1 MGYRA
6 AGRFL
11 GEDRLPEARTPAP
24 VWSLPSPAPTRP
36 AETGTILVIEDEE
49 HLRRMLLDTLAAAG
63 HTVEGAA
70 NGLEGLARFQR
81 GTFDV
86 VVTDLSM
93 PECSGLDV
101 TRAVKKMS
109 PTTPVVM
116 ITGWGDVMSP
126 ERMGSSGVDLVLVKP
141 FKMERV
147 MSVLADALALR
158 HAP

>member
-1 MGYRA
+1 
-6 AGRFL
+6 
-11 GEDRLPEARTPAP
+11 
-24 VWSLPSPAPTRP
+24 
-36 AETGTILVIEDEE
+36 
-49 HLRRMLLDTLAAAG
+49 MLLDTLAAAG

-81 GTFDV
+81 GMFDV
-86 VVTDLSM
+86 VITDLSM

-116 ITGWGDVMSP
+116 ITGWGDVMTP

-158 HAP
+158 HAR